1 VQGNTEL
8 TALTQ
13 LAAEKSNPLVTLL
26 PIIVIGL
33 VFYFLLFRPQRRR
46 QQQQAQMQRQIEP
59 GQRVMTTAGMFAT
72 VVALEDDAVVLEV
85 APGVEVRCVKQA
97 IGQVLPDD
105 LDDDDDD
112 EIDDEFDEE
121 AEDEAGDEVG
131 DEVGHKVGDEELAG
145 AGEED
150 ARRKRET
157 LQDEVEAKTE
167 TLPGATGKKTED
179 ASPSDDEDRSG
190 KRPSA

>member
-1 VQGNTEL
+1 MQGNTEL

-46 QQQQAQMQRQIEP
+46 QQQAAEMQRQVQP
-59 GQRVMTTAGMFAT
+59 GQRVMTTAGMIAT
-72 VVALEDDAVVLEV
+72 VVALEDNEVVLEI
-85 APGVEVRCVKQA
+85 APGVEARFVRQA

-105 LDDDDDD
+105 EDD
-112 EIDDEFDEE
+112 EDIEDEVDED
-121 AEDEAGDEVG
+121 AEDESAET
-131 DEVGHKVGDEELAG
+131 EE
-145 AGEED
+145 EEAKTEGKD
-150 ARRKRET
+150 AAKTRET
-157 LQDEVEAKTE
+157 LEDDVEAKTE
-167 TLPGATGKKTED
+167 TLPGAKGKKTED
-179 ASPSDDEDRSG
+179 APAIDDEDKSG